1 MGTADLAYTPTT
13 STIIDDQLTKYA
25 DDAQSYGDQEHP
37 LLTFAVCERCQTQQS
52 NDGTNID
59 GRLNNISLCWI
70 ITVEVGVGGGCVRIS
85 SIRRKNTYGAGLNDW
100 TGLLLRRILWEPW
113 AIKLRIHEDESG
125 PEQDQSQLNVA
136 EDEVAH

>member
-1 MGTADLAYTPTT
+1 MTMGTADLAYTPTT

-59 GRLNNISLCWI
+59 GRLNNISLC
-70 ITVEVGVGGGCVRIS
+70 
-85 SIRRKNTYGAGLNDW
+85 
-100 TGLLLRRILWEPW
+100 
-113 AIKLRIHEDESG
+113 
-125 PEQDQSQLNVA
+125 
-136 EDEVAH
+136 